1 MEVKELLQGCG
12 LGANHARELGEAWQ
26 THVEPVIRPVLGD
39 THRFCNT
46 QAGLSG
52 FLWGQAEGEWVRNQM
67 DRWAAVYSKGIDQ
80 EHFDRVADFA
90 KGDLESG
97 MDPAVYGQFF
107 SVLSRKLTAAMIA
120 SDDIPADGKANA
132 IELTLGLMTAE
143 ATIAMASYEKA
154 TAAKLAET
162 IDELTGR
169 MRDSVGENVGGI
181 AAASEELSRS
191 MQSMRS
197 DVDRNRDQGT
207 AIAGTVGGAV
217 DEISKLGE
225 ATDGILQLLD
235 GIKSIAGQTN
245 MLALNATIEAARAG
259 EAGKGFAV
267 VAREVKALASSSRE
281 AADNITTMTSQ
292 LQETLATVRSAFSNV
307 NEKMD
312 TLMEFLDETG
322 RATEDQQV
330 ATDEIAQRMAS
341 LSQDIDQSIARIQQE
356 YRADA

>member
-1 MEVKELLQGCG
+1 MSGSG
-12 LGANHARELGEAWQ
+12 ISWTDGAR
-26 THVEPVIRPVLGD
+26 
-39 THRFCNT
+39 
-46 QAGLSG
+46 S
-52 FLWGQAEGEWVRNQM
+52 
-67 DRWAAVYSKGIDQ
+67 YSKGIDQ
-80 EHFDRVADFA
+80 EHFDRVAGFA
-90 KGDLESG
+90 KGDLDSG

-107 SVLSRKLTAAMIA
+107 SVLSRKLTAAIL
-120 SDDIPADGKANA
+120 SSNA
-132 IELTLGLMTAE
+132 IPDVGRTEAVELTLALMTAE
-143 ATIAMASYEKA
+143 ATLAMASYEKA

-162 IDELTGR
+162 IDALTDR

-191 MQSMRS
+191 MQSMRG

-207 AIAGTVGGAV
+207 AISGTVGGAV
-217 DEISKLGE
+217 EEISKLGE
-225 ATDGILQLLD
+225 ATDGILKLLD

-281 AADNITTMTSQ
+281 AADNITTMTAQ
-292 LQETLATVRSAFSNV
+292 LQNTLSTVRSAFGNV

-330 ATDEIAQRMAS
+330 ATDEIAQRMAT
-341 LSQDIDQSIARIQQE
+341 LSSDIDQTIARIQDE